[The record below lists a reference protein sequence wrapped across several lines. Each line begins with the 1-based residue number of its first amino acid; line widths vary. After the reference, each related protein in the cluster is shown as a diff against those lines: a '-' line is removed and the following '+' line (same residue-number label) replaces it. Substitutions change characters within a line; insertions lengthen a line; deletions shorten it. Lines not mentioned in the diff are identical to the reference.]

1 MCNFPDNDHTMNKYI
16 ITILVLLLTAIVCS
30 GQSFIAKFHKLT
42 KENLPEFFE
51 DWKVYSDSVAGTVNC
66 HSDICN
72 AVNAVFDSCFHI
84 IRVLQDCA
92 SHYVKR
98 SKRKDFGVIPQFIP
112 VEYYPIETDPTD
124 TLFFSWDYASL
135 HNDILVKDTIT
146 PALRPNELYLT
157 MTISD
162 CLLEF
167 ITGLNVENERPAKFI
182 QKNIKELRKYI
193 DHYNEEHYG
202 MVVFSNYPYVWKV
215 QATKNFIVLYIRA
228 SNYSGYEQWY
238 INYGNGFRRVPGEK
252 NVWIE

>member
-1 MCNFPDNDHTMNKYI
+1 MNKYF
-16 ITILVLLLTAIVCS
+16 TILITLIFSALTCS
-30 GQSFIAKFHKLT
+30 GQSFVDKYPKLT
-42 KENLPEFFE
+42 KKNLPEFFE
-51 DWKVYSDSVAGTVNC
+51 DWKAYSDSVVGMVSC

-72 AVNAVFDSCFHI
+72 AVNAEFDSCFHF
-84 IRVLQDCA
+84 IRALQDCA

-98 SKRKDFGVIPQFIP
+98 SKRKDYGIIPQYIP
-112 VEYYPIETDPTD
+112 VEFYPIELAPAD
-124 TLFFSWDYASL
+124 TLFFSLDYASL
-135 HNDILVKDTIT
+135 HNDILVNDTIT

-157 MTISD
+157 MQIRD
-162 CLLEF
+162 QLLEF
-167 ITGLNVENERPAKFI
+167 IAGQNVRNERPAKFI

-215 QATKNFIVLYIRA
+215 QATKNFIVLHIIA